1 MIADFENDAVTIVD
15 LASRRVAGELDLRPG
30 KNDPAQSGKAG
41 GEFPY
46 WVAVRGN
53 DRAYISS
60 VRDRE
65 VVVVD
70 LSPKPVIAAR
80 IGVHGQPNKMALNRA
95 QTLLYVS
102 EDNSDTLAVIDTANN
117 KILGEL
123 GVTAPADLLGELNGF
138 SGSSP
143 NSILLSHDE
152 RTAYLTLGGANAVA
166 VVALDGQGR
175 PSEVTGLIPTAW
187 YPTSATLD
195 PSEKT
200 LYVSNGKSNPSGPNA
215 GNCRDTASSDRDA
228 LEKCH
233 AQNKYI
239 LQLMRAGLLSI
250 PLPGIA
256 DLRALTDRVV
266 ANNRWHEIAASNAA
280 ANSMSGLRGKVHH
293 VIYIVKENRSY
304 DQVLGDLEK
313 GNGDPKLAILPEAI
327 SPNHHQLARQFVTL
341 DNLLASGEVSGDGW
355 NWSTSARGTDSLEKG
370 LPVEYNGSRQLSY
383 DYEGQNRNMNVG
395 IAGVDARKKANP
407 DTPDDPDLLPGTA
420 DLIAPDGPGG
430 PGENAGA
437 GYLWDSAIRAHVSL
451 RNYGFFLDLARY
463 DVGADSPTHIS
474 AVRDAFAKGIVE
486 AYPDKPALANVTDP
500 YFPGFDLKLP
510 DYWRFKEWEREFD
523 GYVGERKFA
532 CAGICAHAAR
542 SLRRFWHGDGRSEHR

>member
-1 MIADFENDAVTIVD
+1 MTPLRSWIWHLGA
-15 LASRRVAGELDLRPG
+15 VAGELDLRPG

-143 NSILLSHDE
+143 NSILLSRDE

-195 PSEKT
+195 RIRENPLRFEREEQSE
-200 LYVSNGKSNPSGPNA
+200 
-215 GNCRDTASSDRDA
+215 R
-228 LEKCH
+228 
-233 AQNKYI
+233 
-239 LQLMRAGLLSI
+239 
-250 PLPGIA
+250 
-256 DLRALTDRVV
+256 
-266 ANNRWHEIAASNAA
+266 
-280 ANSMSGLRGKVHH
+280 
-293 VIYIVKENRSY
+293 
-304 DQVLGDLEK
+304 
-313 GNGDPKLAILPEAI
+313 PEC
-327 SPNHHQLARQFVTL
+327 
-341 DNLLASGEVSGDGW
+341 
-355 NWSTSARGTDSLEKG
+355 
-370 LPVEYNGSRQLSY
+370 RQLPRHRIERS
-383 DYEGQNRNMNVG
+383 RC
-395 IAGVDARKKANP
+395 ARKMPRPEQIHSPAVC
-407 DTPDDPDLLPGTA
+407 
-420 DLIAPDGPGG
+420 APDCFR
-430 PGENAGA
+430 
-437 GYLWDSAIRAHVSL
+437 SRS
-451 RNYGFFLDLARY
+451 FRY
-463 DVGADSPTHIS
+463 CRSSRTH
-474 AVRDAFAKGIVE
+474 
-486 AYPDKPALANVTDP
+486 
-500 YFPGFDLKLP
+500 
-510 DYWRFKEWEREFD
+510 
-523 GYVGERKFA
+523 
-532 CAGICAHAAR
+532 R
-542 SLRRFWHGDGRSEHR
+542 SRRHE

>member
-1 MIADFENDAVTIVD
+1 MNPARRLILNIRLLLAFFTIAAMAFVFAGVAVAQQKSSPDVEQLPTGASITSTAAPGSRLDILKPGFHGHPDRAAGDAVSIATSPDGKTMLILTSGYNLWNNDSGHEDKAASTEWIFVFDISGAAAAQKQALQVPNSFSGIVWNPNGNEFYVAGGMNDSLHTYAAENGKWRESGKPILLGHAHGLGINIRPMAAGVGITQDGSRCVIADFENDAVTIVD

-123 GVTAPADLLGELNGF
+123 GVTAPADLLGKLNGF

-143 NSILLSHDE
+143 NSILLSRDE

-250 PLPGIA
+250 PLPGAA
-256 DLRALTDRVV
+256 DLRALTDRVIT
-266 ANNRWHEIAASNAA
+266 NNRWHEIAASNAA
-280 ANSMSGLRGKVHH
+280 ANSMSGLRGKD
-293 VIYIVKENRSY
+293 SSC
-304 DQVLGDLEK
+304 DL
-313 GNGDPKLAILPEAI
+313 
-327 SPNHHQLARQFVTL
+327 HHQGKPHLRSGAWRSRKRKWRSGALYVARAAFAEPSS
-341 DNLLASGEVSGDGW
+341 DRA
-355 NWSTSARGTDSLEKG
+355 AIR
-370 LPVEYNGSRQLSY
+370 
-383 DYEGQNRNMNVG
+383 
-395 IAGVDARKKANP
+395 DAR
-407 DTPDDPDLLPGTA
+407 
-420 DLIAPDGPGG
+420 
-430 PGENAGA
+430 
-437 GYLWDSAIRAHVSL
+437 
-451 RNYGFFLDLARY
+451 
-463 DVGADSPTHIS
+463 
-474 AVRDAFAKGIVE
+474 
-486 AYPDKPALANVTDP
+486 
-500 YFPGFDLKLP
+500 
-510 DYWRFKEWEREFD
+510 
-523 GYVGERKFA
+523 
-532 CAGICAHAAR
+532 
-542 SLRRFWHGDGRSEHR
+542 